1 MELVKPKVFY
11 VFSILYII
19 FISIISIYLNGFVEF
34 DPSNY
39 KMLLIAI
46 ILWLLLYI
54 PIPISVMK
62 AKYEISEFGFKITK
76 ALLIS
81 LPIFLIFILPKANYD
96 ISINTFYWAILIS
109 FARVGEEVFY
119 RGFVYTLC
127 LKLFKHKNTPWNWA
141 IVLSSLL
148 FAMMH
153 TQYDL
158 GIMVSTFILAIFL
171 GLLRHITDS
180 ILIPI
185 IIHCALAGG
194 ILTILLGIF
203 IYFTFVLIA
212 FLRKEKVFE
221 LVKSS

>member
-1 MELVKPKVFY
+1 MKLAKTKGFN
-11 VFSILYII
+11 VFSVTYII
-19 FISIISIYLNGFVEF
+19 FISIIGIYFNGFVEF

-39 KMLLIAI
+39 KLLLIAI

-62 AKYEISEFGFKITK
+62 AKYEISDFGFKITK
-76 ALLIS
+76 ALLIL
-81 LPIFLIFILPKANYD
+81 LPIFLIVILGNTSYD
-96 ISINTFYWAILIS
+96 ISASTFYWAILFS

-127 LKLFKHKNTPWNWA
+127 LKLFQNRERPWIWA
-141 IVLSSLL
+141 IVLSS
-148 FAMMH
+148 FAFAVMH

-158 GIMVSTFILAIFL
+158 NTMVSTFVLVIFVAL
-171 GLLRHITDS
+171 FRHITDS

-194 ILTILLGIF
+194 ILTILMGIF

-212 FLRKEKVFE
+212 FLRKEKVLE
-221 LVKSS
+221 LVKFR